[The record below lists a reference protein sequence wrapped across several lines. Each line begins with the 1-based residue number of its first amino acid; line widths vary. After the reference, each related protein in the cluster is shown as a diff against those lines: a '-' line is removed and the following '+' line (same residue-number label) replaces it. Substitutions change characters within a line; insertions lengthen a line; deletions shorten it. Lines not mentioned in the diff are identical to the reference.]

1 MHHFGQKTSLIL
13 TISLLQFF
21 APLLG
26 QAIEL
31 PCLEKQVTSCQSAA
45 CCQPEASSC
54 FACCNSQPAC
64 AVDDSMPMTREK
76 KSQVCIDLALLHQI
90 FDVNLCF
97 ATAIKVDEKFHSFNH
112 YLTNNHRYQLFAT
125 FLI

>member
-1 MHHFGQKTSLIL
+1 MRYLGPKTSLIL
-13 TISLLQFF
+13 IISLLQFSV
-21 APLLG
+21 PLLG

-31 PCLEKQVTSCQSAA
+31 PCPEKQVASCQSTA

-54 FACCNSQPAC
+54 FACCSNQPAR
-64 AVDDSMPMTREK
+64 AMDDSLPMTREK
-76 KSQVCIDLALLHQI
+76 MSQLCIDLARPHQI

-97 ATAIKVDEKFHSFNH
+97 ATAIKADENFHSFNPH
-112 YLTNNHRYQLFAT
+112 LTNNHRYQFFAT